1 MAEKLIYSV
10 YHDPLTGDV
19 IEPYLVKLL
28 DDGKFSYSYK
38 KVSTDNIPNHDYPF
52 TDADKQLIKLCTE
65 TSHHNLAKVY
75 NKKKTKDDDFLRVF
89 VQVEKQKELL
99 DAYVSK
105 RNDKIL
111 HSLRGDILYVREK
124 SSDHPGMI
132 ERKVLEGA
140 ATVVYNFSKTPKGTY
155 YYLTVKQAG
164 VYLNLKNKTTRIICH
179 TPCWIMIS
187 DNIYHFEDETDAGK
201 LQPFLTKPYIT
212 IEPRM
217 EASYFE
223 KFVLKAVKHFEVH
236 NMGFDIVDVG
246 GKKGALL
253 KLVRDIDGNFAFNL
267 LYTYDRQSIA
277 ANEPEK
283 ILAEMEHDRGNFTF
297 KRLKRDEEFEQSI
310 EKKILALGLK
320 LKYGAIYTFEGEQHI
335 GDILAWVAKSNEALA
350 KYHISVKTDVE
361 GHNYYSGH
369 IKLNFTLSREE
380 NDWFDLYG
388 IVEFEGFKIPF
399 IRFKNN
405 ILRNMREYSLPDGR
419 IAILPDE
426 WFEKYRPIMAFA
438 QAEGDAMRL
447 KKYHA
452 PLAEEALIDG
462 GHSVDI
468 KFKDFYRADK
478 GLTFDAPEGL
488 NALLR
493 PYQHNGY
500 SWMRT
505 LSEYNVGGCLADDM
519 GLGKTVQVIALLQN
533 IYGNGNGNH
542 VVVAQPVEEPVS
554 DVSKSQL
561 SLFEGEIVQ
570 PVVTDEKVRKRPT
583 LIVMPPSLVYNW
595 ENELHKFAP
604 NIKVFKYVSAFR
616 SKLIKP
622 LYTSQVILTTYGVV
636 RNDLDILGKIDFE
649 YVVLDESQLI
659 KNPDSQSYKAV
670 KQLNSRHKLTLT
682 GTPVENSLIDLWSQL
697 SFTNPG
703 LLGGYEM
710 FRREFVLP
718 IEKRNDEM
726 ARKRL
731 KSLITPFI
739 LRRTKEQVAKDL
751 PPLTERV
758 FYTEMTE
765 RQAELY
771 EREKSH
777 YRNVILQNIE
787 KEGVE
792 KSKMVIFQG
801 LMKLRLIANHPQLT
815 NLDKL
820 DDKEVIEEHTHAG
833 SGKFNEVIRLLET
846 LKKENHKVLIF
857 SQFVK
862 HLNLF
867 KDWFEHHKIPYSYL
881 IGNTTNRKEVI
892 TEFEE
897 NADTKFFL
905 ISLKAGG
912 VGLNLTA
919 ADYVFMLD
927 PWWNPAVEAQAI
939 NRAHRIGQTKNVIA
953 YKFICK
959 NTIEE
964 KILALQQRKWAL
976 AEDFIS
982 NNNPLSSL
990 STQEIADLFA

>member
-19 IEPYLVKLL
+19 IEPYLIKLL
-28 DDGKFSYSYK
+28 DDGKFSYTYK
-38 KVSTDNIPNHDYPF
+38 KVSTENLPNHDYPF
-52 TDADKQLIKLCTE
+52 TDEDKQLIKQCTE
-65 TSHHNLAKVY
+65 MGHHNLAKVF
-75 NKKKTKDDDFLRVF
+75 NKKKLKDDDFLKVF
-89 VQVEKQKELL
+89 IQDEKQKELL
-99 DAYVSK
+99 DNYISK
-105 RNDKIL
+105 RNHKVL
-111 HSLRGDILYVREK
+111 MALRGQLLYVREK
-124 SSDHPGMI
+124 SSDHPAMI
-132 ERKVLEGA
+132 HKQVLAGA

-155 YYLTVKQAG
+155 YYLTVKQNET
-164 VYLNLKNKTTRIICH
+164 YLNLKNKTTRIICQS
-179 TPCWIMIS
+179 PCWIMIS
-187 DNIYHFEDETDAGK
+187 DNIYHFEDETDGGK

-217 EASYFE
+217 EASYYQ

-236 NMGFDIVDVG
+236 TMGFDIVDVG
-246 GKKGALL
+246 GKKGAML
-253 KLVRDIDGNFAFNL
+253 KLVRGMDTHYAFSLN
-267 LYTYDRQSIA
+267 YTYDRQTIA

-283 ILAEMEHDRGNFTF
+283 ILAELIDGSFNF
-297 KRLKRDEEFEQSI
+297 KRLKRDDAFEDSI
-310 EKKILALGLK
+310 VKELEILGLK
-320 LKYGAIYTFEGEQHI
+320 HKYGALYGIEGDA
-335 GDILAWVAKSNEALA
+335 DISDLLNWVSRHADKLAELGINTR
-350 KYHISVKTDVE
+350 TDIE
-361 GHNYYSGH
+361 GQTYYSGR
-369 IKLNFTLSREE
+369 IQLNFSVSREE
-380 NDWFDLYG
+380 NDWFDLHG

-405 ILRNMREYSLPDGR
+405 ILRNIREYSLPDGR

-452 PLAEEALIDG
+452 PLAEEALDG
-462 GHSVDI
+462 GHSVQL
-468 KFKDFYRADK
+468 KFKDFYKADK
-478 GLTFDAPEGL
+478 LRLFNTPDGL
-488 NALLR
+488 NANLR
-493 PYQHNGY
+493 PYQQSGY
-500 SWMRT
+500 NWMRT
-505 LSEYNVGGCLADDM
+505 LSEFSVGGCLADDM
-519 GLGKTVQVIALLQN
+519 GLGKTLQVIALLQS
-533 IYGNGNGNH
+533 IYGNGNAQQ
-542 VVVAQPVEEPVS
+542 VAFTNNIEDSLQAQLTLFDAATVDKQPVA
-554 DVSKSQL
+554 KS
-561 SLFEGEIVQ
+561 
-570 PVVTDEKVRKRPT
+570 EKIGPT
-583 LIVMPPSLVYNW
+583 LVVMPPSLIYNW

-604 NIKVFKYVSAFR
+604 NIKVFKYVSPFR
-616 SKLIKP
+616 SKLLKP

-670 KQLNSRHKLTLT
+670 KQLNSKHRLTLT
-682 GTPVENSLIDLWSQL
+682 GTPVENSLMDLWSQL

-710 FRREFVLP
+710 FKREFVMP
-718 IEKRNDEM
+718 IEKRNDEQ

-731 KSLITPFI
+731 KSLINPFI
-739 LRRTKEQVAKDL
+739 LRRTKEQVAQDL

-777 YRNVILQNIE
+777 YRNVILNNIE
-787 KEGVE
+787 KEGIE

-815 NLDKL
+815 TLDRL
-820 DDKEVIEEHTHAG
+820 DETAAIDEHQHIG
-833 SGKFNEVIRLLET
+833 SGKFNEVTRLLET

-862 HLNLF
+862 HLNVF
-867 KDWFEHHKIPYSYL
+867 KEWFEHHNVPYSYL
-881 IGNTTNRKEVI
+881 IGNTTNRKDVI
-892 TEFEE
+892 TEFEGR
-897 NADTKFFL
+897 DDIKFFL

-912 VGLNLTA
+912 VGLNLTS

-959 NTIEE
+959 GTIEE

-976 AEDFIS
+976 AEDFI
-982 NNNPLSSL
+982 NHNNPLSSL
-990 STQEIADLFA
+990 STQEIADLFN

>member
-38 KVSTDNIPNHDYPF
+38 KVSTENIPNHDYAF
-52 TDADKQLIKLCTE
+52 TDEDKQLIKLCTE
-65 TSHHNLAKVY
+65 IGHHNLAKVF
-75 NKKKTKDDDFLRVF
+75 NKKKLKDDDFLKIFIRD
-89 VQVEKQKELL
+89 EKQKELL

-105 RNDKIL
+105 RTHKVL
-111 HSLRGDILYVREK
+111 FALRGGLLYVREK
-124 SSDHPGMI
+124 SSDHPAMI
-132 ERKVLEGA
+132 SRKVLEGA
-140 ATVVYNFSKTPKGTY
+140 ATVVYNFSKTAKGTY
-155 YYLTVKQAG
+155 YYLTVKQGG
-164 VYLNLKNKTTRIICH
+164 VYLNLKNKTTRIICQM
-179 TPCWIMIS
+179 PCWIMIS

-201 LQPFLTKPYIT
+201 LQPFLSKPYIT

-217 EASYFE
+217 EASYYE
-223 KFVLKAVKHFEVH
+223 KFVLKAIKHFEVH
-236 NMGFDIVDVG
+236 SMGFDIHDVG
-246 GKKGALL
+246 GEKGAML
-253 KLVRDIDGNFAFNL
+253 KLVRDVDSNYAFQLN
-267 LYTYDRQSIA
+267 YTYDRQSVI

-283 ILAEMEHDRGNFTF
+283 ILAEMIDGTFNF
-297 KRLKRDEEFEQSI
+297 KRLKRDDEFEESI
-310 EKKILALGLK
+310 AKKLGKMGLQ
-320 LKYGAIYTFEGEQHI
+320 LKYGALYSFGKETDIA
-335 GDILAWVAKSNEALA
+335 DILPWVASHTTELSKA
-350 KYHISVKTDVE
+350 HIKVRTDVE
-361 GHNYYSGH
+361 GQTYYSGQ
-369 IKLNFTLSREE
+369 IKLNFSVSREE

-405 ILRNMREYSLPDGR
+405 ILRNQREYVLPDNR
-419 IAILPDE
+419 IAILPEE

-452 PLAEEALIDG
+452 PLAEEALDG

-478 GLTFDAPEGL
+478 ALSFDKPDGL
-488 NALLR
+488 NANLR
-493 PYQHNGY
+493 PYQHSGY

-505 LSEYNVGGCLADDM
+505 LSEYSVGGCLADDM
-519 GLGKTVQVIALLQN
+519 GLGKTVQVIAVLQN
-533 IYGNGNGNH
+533 IYGNGHANGNGNGH
-542 VVVAQPVEEPVS
+542 AIATVEAENVAQ
-554 DVSKSQL
+554 SQL
-561 SLFEGEIVQ
+561 SLFENGAAAVATGI
-570 PVVTDEKVRKRPT
+570 RKKKGPT

-595 ENELHKFAP
+595 ENELAKFAP
-604 NIKVFKYVSAFR
+604 NIKVFKYVSALR
-616 SKLIKP
+616 SKLLKP

-670 KQLNSRHKLTLT
+670 KQLNAKHRLTLT
-682 GTPVENSLIDLWSQL
+682 GTPVENSLVDLWSQL

-703 LLGGYEM
+703 LLGGYET
-710 FRREFVLP
+710 FKREFVLP
-718 IEKRNDEM
+718 IEKRNDEQ

-731 KSLITPFI
+731 KSLINPFI
-739 LRRTKEQVAKDL
+739 LRRTKEQVAQDL
-751 PPLTERV
+751 PPLTERI

-777 YRNVILQNIE
+777 YRNMILQNIE

-792 KSKMVIFQG
+792 KSKMMIFQG

-815 NLDKL
+815 TLDKL
-820 DDKEVIEEHTHAG
+820 DETTVIDEHQHIGA
-833 SGKFNEVIRLLET
+833 GKFNEVVRLLET

-867 KDWFEHHKIPYSYL
+867 KEWFEQHHIPYSYL
-881 IGNTTNRKEVI
+881 IGNTTNRRDVI
-892 TEFEE
+892 TEFEGS
-897 NADTKFFL
+897 DDIKFFL

-912 VGLNLTA
+912 VGLNLTS

-959 NTIEE
+959 GTIEE

-976 AEDFIS
+976 AEDFI
-982 NNNPLSSL
+982 NHNNPLSSL